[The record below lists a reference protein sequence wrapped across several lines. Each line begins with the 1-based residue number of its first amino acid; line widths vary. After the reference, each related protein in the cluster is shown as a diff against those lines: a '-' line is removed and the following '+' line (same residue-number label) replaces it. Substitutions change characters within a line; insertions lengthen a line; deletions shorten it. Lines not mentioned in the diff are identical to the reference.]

1 MSGGDWRPVASLPV
15 LRHRALMLERARE
28 YFRGCGVLEVET
40 PVLSAAAVSD
50 VNIES
55 ASARLCNTDRF
66 LHTSPEYAM
75 KRLLAAGYG
84 DCMQV
89 CRVFRDGERGR
100 LHHPEF
106 TLLEWYRVGFDA
118 AAMMTDVEH
127 LIGAMLRDLRS
138 LPAARRISYRAA
150 FRMHA
155 AVDPFEA
162 DAAALRAVL
171 ARAGVDC
178 PTAVEGDRDA
188 LLDLIVGVLVGP
200 RLGHDA
206 PCFVTDYP
214 ASQAALARLEA
225 GDPSVAERFEL
236 YLDGLELANGFHE
249 LGDAAEQA
257 QRFADDQ
264 ALRARR
270 GLPLRPLDDRFLEAL
285 AAGLPDCSGVALGF
299 DRLVMCATGAPSID
313 EVIAFPVERA

>member
-1 MSGGDWRPVASLPV
+1 MSEGDWRPVASLPV
-15 LRHRALMLERARE
+15 LRHRALMLDRARE

-40 PVLSAAAVSD
+40 PLLSAAAVSD

-55 ASARLCNTDRF
+55 AGARLCDRDCF

-84 DCMQV
+84 DCMQI

-106 TLLEWYRVGFDA
+106 TLIEWYRIGFDA
-118 AAMMTDVEH
+118 ATIMSDVEH
-127 LIGAMLRDLRS
+127 LIAAMLRDLRA
-138 LPAARRISYRAA
+138 LPPASRISYRAA
-150 FRMHA
+150 LHMHA
-155 AVDPFEA
+155 AVDPFED
-162 DAAALRAVL
+162 DAPALRAAL
-171 ARAGVDC
+171 ERAGVDY
-178 PTAVEGDRDA
+178 PSAVEADRDA
-188 LLDLIVGVLVGP
+188 LLDLIVGAVVGP

-214 ASQAALARLEA
+214 ASQAALARLKA

-236 YLDGLELANGFHE
+236 YLDGMELANGFHE
-249 LGDAAEQA
+249 LGDAPEQA
-257 QRFADDQ
+257 QRFAGDQ

-270 GLPLRPLDDRFLEAL
+270 GLPLRPLDDRLLEAL

-299 DRLVMCATGAPSID
+299 DRLVMCATGARSID
-313 EVIAFPVERA
+313 EVIAFPLERA